1 MNKTKAQIT
10 ILMVL
15 LAALFGCKGAHVATA
30 AAVTAVAV
38 TRVAVA
44 VADAEAAANRAR
56 EAEARRQEAE
66 ARYAQPS
73 CVEIAPAAGS
83 EGDLA
88 GRRTYSCEGQVV
100 VIEPRPAQ

>member
-44 VADAEAAANRAR
+44 VADAEASANRAR

-73 CVEIAPAAGS
+73 CVELAPAAGS

-88 GRRTYSCEGQVV
+88 GRRAYACDGQVLV
-100 VIEPRPAQ
+100 LDPKPAQ